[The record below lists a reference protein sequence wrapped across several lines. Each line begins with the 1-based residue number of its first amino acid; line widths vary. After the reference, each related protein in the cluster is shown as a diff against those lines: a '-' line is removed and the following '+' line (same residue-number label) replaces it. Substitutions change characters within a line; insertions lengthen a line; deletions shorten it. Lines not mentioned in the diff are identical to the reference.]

1 LRNRVP
7 APSVKSC
14 FAGKFL
20 AETFNCLIWCFLTT
34 DIAYKFKINM
44 ARIQEMLV
52 GDVKE
57 ETEEKIDIEN
67 AISSSDHMP
76 K

>member
-1 LRNRVP
+1 
-7 APSVKSC
+7 
-14 FAGKFL
+14 
-20 AETFNCLIWCFLTT
+20 
-34 DIAYKFKINM
+34 M